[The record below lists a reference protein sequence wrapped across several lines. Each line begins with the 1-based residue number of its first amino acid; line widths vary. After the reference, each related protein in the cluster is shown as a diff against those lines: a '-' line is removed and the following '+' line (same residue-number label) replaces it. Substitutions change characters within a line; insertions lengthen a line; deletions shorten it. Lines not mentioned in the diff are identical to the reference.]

1 MKLQGNHI
9 YLRLLE
15 PSDADGNYPN
25 WLNDPDVCRYNSHG
39 EALYTHEMAKAYI
52 TSISNN
58 PSIQVFAICE
68 TQNNQHIGNISL
80 QQISAKNRSAEF
92 AILIGKVSI
101 YGNGIGFET
110 SSLLFDYG
118 FKTLK
123 LHRIYCGTHSEN
135 IGMQKLA
142 LKLGMAQEGLR
153 RNALFKNGQFADIVE
168 YGILYDD
175 YIKGQ
180 Q

>member
-1 MKLQGNHI
+1 VKLQGNTI
-9 YLRLLE
+9 YLRPLQLG
-15 PSDADGNYPN
+15 DADGNYPN

-39 EALYTHEMAKAYI
+39 EILYTREMAKIYI
-52 TSISNN
+52 TDTVNN
-58 PSIQVFAICE
+58 PSVSVFAICKI
-68 TQNNQHIGNISL
+68 QNNQHIGNIAL

-92 AILIGKVSI
+92 AILIGEPSVHGS
-101 YGNGIGFET
+101 GIGFEA

-118 FKTLK
+118 FNTLK

-153 RNALFKNGQFADIVE
+153 RDAIFKNSSFADIVE

-175 YIKGQ
+175 TTKGQ

>member
-1 MKLQGNHI
+1 MKLHGNHI

-39 EALYTHEMAKAYI
+39 ETLYTREMAKIYI
-52 TSISNN
+52 TDTVNN
-58 PSIQVFAICE
+58 PSVAVFAICNI
-68 TQNNQHIGNISL
+68 QNNQHIGNIAL

-92 AILIGKVSI
+92 AILIGEVSI
-101 YGNGIGFET
+101 YESGIGFEA
-110 SSLLFDYG
+110 SNLLFDYG

-123 LHRIYCGTHSEN
+123 LHRIYCGTHRDN

-142 LKLGMAQEGLR
+142 LKLGMEQEGLR
-153 RNALFKNGQFADIVE
+153 RDAIFKNNSFADIVE